1 MDKEAFERLKLAVS
15 DTYHLRPIALF
26 TMNKNEDPEKMLYTD
41 FLEYYNVYCAVDPQ
55 MVRVCLE
62 YAMKGTT
69 SADCN
74 VANPCDPDDI
84 LNLR

>member
-1 MDKEAFERLKLAVS
+1 
-15 DTYHLRPIALF
+15 
-26 TMNKNEDPEKMLYTD
+26 MLYTD

-84 LNLR
+84 LNLRQSAEQMPRYKIGNEARCFATL

>member
-1 MDKEAFERLKLAVS
+1 
-15 DTYHLRPIALF
+15 
-26 TMNKNEDPEKMLYTD
+26 MLYTD

-62 YAMKGTT
+62 YAMKGTP

-74 VANPCDPDDI
+74 VANPGDPDDI